1 MERNHSL
8 DLTNWQKHTIMIAIQ
23 RNPEAVS
30 RGEQTRMKKLFI
42 PLFVFAVLMYVA
54 PLAHAENW
62 VYLGQ
67 AHVDGQHDHD
77 NIEVGKAAGRYRFL
91 QIRIKNAPIEF
102 DRIVVHYGDGEPEV
116 LQVRDVIR
124 RGGHS
129 RAIALQGDRFVKSFE
144 LWYGK
149 ARPNSVKP
157 ELTLWG
163 QH

>member
-1 MERNHSL
+1 
-8 DLTNWQKHTIMIAIQ
+8 
-23 RNPEAVS
+23 
-30 RGEQTRMKKLFI
+30 MKKVLI
-42 PLFVFAVLMYVA
+42 PLFALALVLYVA
-54 PLAHAENW
+54 PAAQAANW

-67 AHVDGQHDHD
+67 SHVDGQHDHD

-91 QIRIKNAPIEF
+91 QIRVTNAPIEF
-102 DRIVVHYGDGEPEV
+102 DHIVVHYGDGEPQT

-124 RGGHS
+124 AGGHS
-129 RAIALQGDRFVKSFE
+129 RAIELQGDRFVKSFE

-149 ARPNSVKP
+149 ARPDSGKP

>member
-1 MERNHSL
+1 M
-8 DLTNWQKHTIMIAIQ
+8 MIAIQ
-23 RNPEAVS
+23 RNPKAVQEENK
-30 RGEQTRMKKLFI
+30 REMKKLFI
-42 PLFVFAVLMYVA
+42 PLFALAVLMYVA
-54 PLAHAENW
+54 PLAHADNW

-144 LWYGK
+144 LWYSK
-149 ARPNSVKP
+149 AKPNSVKP

-163 QH
+163 QR

>member
-1 MERNHSL
+1 
-8 DLTNWQKHTIMIAIQ
+8 
-23 RNPEAVS
+23 
-30 RGEQTRMKKLFI
+30 
-42 PLFVFAVLMYVA
+42 MYVA
-54 PLAHAENW
+54 PLAHADNW

-102 DRIVVHYGDGEPEV
+102 NRIVVHYGDGEPEV

-129 RAIALQGDRFVKSFE
+129 RSIALQGDRFVKSFE

-149 ARPNSVKP
+149 ARRNSVKP

-163 QH
+163 QR